1 MNMNFRNLFFL
12 SALVCMAGC
21 NGKNSQVLPAE
32 NFDSSISPKDNF
44 YQYATGGWQKLNPLK
59 PEYSRYGSFDILAE
73 NTRENLNALFE
84 EMATKTYE
92 AGTVEQKISDL
103 YKMGLDSA
111 KVNADGNA
119 PIMVGIA
126 AIEALQTKD
135 DIIRFTAEMHN
146 SGASAF
152 FSASVMEDLMDSNN
166 QILYL
171 SQSGL
176 GIGDRDY
183 YVAAEDEEI
192 RKGYKNFLNTIFG
205 YSGLEKCEE
214 RVNDAFAVETA
225 LANVSWTKVQ
235 EREIMNLYN
244 PSSTADIAA
253 TYPSVNFDLY
263 FNERGIAAQEKA
275 IVCEPSFFAGLDAI
289 MKDFTVNQLK
299 NYLLGM
305 YIQDAAS
312 YIGDK
317 YYTAQFEFFSR
328 QMSGIQEQKPLWKR
342 AMAIPNSLLGE
353 AVGKMYVE
361 KFFPESSKE
370 RMKALVANL
379 QASLGEHIA
388 ALDWMTDATK
398 AKALEK
404 LSAFTVKIGYPDKWK
419 DYASLDIN
427 PEISYFENIANASKW
442 YVADN
447 MSKLGQ
453 PTDKTEWGMTPQ
465 TVNAYYNPTSNE
477 ICFPAGILQP
487 PFFYADAD
495 DAVNY
500 GAIGVVIAHEMTHGF
515 DDQGRLF
522 DKDGNMTNWWT
533 EEDAANFKAKTDLL
547 VEQFNKVEILPAT
560 DSTEAVM
567 ANGQFTLGENI
578 ADNGGLN
585 IAFTA
590 LKNSFNGVEPAPVDG
605 FTAEQRFFLSYALI
619 WANNITREEMA
630 KRTKMDEHSLGIN
643 RVNVSVKNITPFFE
657 AFDIQEG
664 DGMWRP
670 ENERI
675 NIW

>member
-1 MNMNFRNLFFL
+1 MNIRSLFFL
-12 SALVCMAGC
+12 SALICMAGC
-21 NGKNSQVLPAE
+21 TGKNAQILPAE
-32 NFDSSISPKDNF
+32 NFDPSISPKDNF

-73 NTRENLNALFE
+73 NTRENLNDLFE
-84 EMATKTYE
+84 EMATRQYE
-92 AGTVEQKISDL
+92 AGTVEQKIADL

-111 KVNADGNA
+111 KVNAEDNA
-119 PIMVGIA
+119 PIMDGIA

-135 DIIRFTAEMHN
+135 DIIRYTAAMHN
-146 SGASAF
+146 SGTSAF
-152 FSASVMEDLMDSNN
+152 FSASVMEDLMDSNS

-183 YVAAEDEEI
+183 YVAASDEAI

-205 YSGLEKCEE
+205 YSGLDNCEA
-214 RVNDAFAVETA
+214 RVEDAFGVETA

-235 EREIMNLYN
+235 EREITNLYN
-244 PSSTADIAA
+244 PFSTAGIIAS
-253 TYPSVNFDLY
+253 YPSVNFELY
-263 FNERGIAAQEKA
+263 FNERGIAPQEKA

-289 MKDFTVNQLK
+289 FAGFTVDQLK

-305 YIQDAAS
+305 YIQDASS
-312 YIGDK
+312 YIGER

-342 AMAIPNSLLGE
+342 AMSVPNSLLGE

-370 RMKALVANL
+370 KMKTLVSNL

-404 LSAFTVKIGYPDKWK
+404 LSAFTVKIGYPDNWK
-419 DYASLDIN
+419 DYSSLLID
-427 PEISYFENIANASKW
+427 PSISYLENITNAARW

-447 MSKLGQ
+447 MSKLGK

-533 EEDAANFKAKTDLL
+533 DEDAANFKAKTDLL
-547 VEQFNKVEILPAT
+547 VEQFNQVEILPAT
-560 DSTEAVM
+560 DSTEALM
-567 ANGQFTLGENI
+567 ANGRFTLGENI

-590 LKNSFNGVEPAPVDG
+590 MKNAFGGVEPAPIDG

-619 WANNITREEMA
+619 WANNITTEEMA
-630 KRTKMDEHSLGIN
+630 KRTKMDEHSLGVN

-657 AFDIQEG
+657 AFDIHEG
-664 DGMWRP
+664 DGMFRP
-670 ENERI
+670 ESERI